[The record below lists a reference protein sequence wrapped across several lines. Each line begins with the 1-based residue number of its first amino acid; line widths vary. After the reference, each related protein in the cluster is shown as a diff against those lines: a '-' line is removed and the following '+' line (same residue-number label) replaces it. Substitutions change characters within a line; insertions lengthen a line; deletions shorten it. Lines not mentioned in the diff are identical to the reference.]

1 MSLALSD
8 PLHLWSIISY
18 MWCSMLHRVLD
29 VVHCDGLG
37 VCFCII
43 WLFHALALRNSDNF
57 RPSLPMISNN
67 WTLSNRFTVR
77 KMNLSRPV
85 HRISKIEEC
94 TCCNSRDVRFESS
107 SICKAFWWVLFDGEL
122 FNWCSGPTTP
132 SKGIEAFDSK
142 DTGEPSDLKSYNFL
156 RRASAEKLR
165 FQSFWIPNGCS
176 FRELVVARTKDTLR
190 RFQFFN
196 PFPSLFR
203 WTLPLVCSAHNLVH
217 YWDLQKSECSKY
229 EPCTLRLVPQANF

>member
-43 WLFHALALRNSDNF
+43 WPFHALALRNSDNF

-107 SICKAFWWVLFDGEL
+107 SICKAFWWVLFDG
-122 FNWCSGPTTP
+122 CSSMASSSIGVVVRWRH
-132 SKGIEAFDSK
+132 
-142 DTGEPSDLKSYNFL
+142 
-156 RRASAEKLR
+156 RRASKPLIQRTLESPQIWSLTIFCVEQVPRNSDSKVFE
-165 FQSFWIPNGCS
+165 FQTVVPLENLLLPEQRALYAVFNSLIPSPHCFG
-176 FRELVVARTKDTLR
+176 ELYRWCAQRTT
-190 RFQFFN
+190 
-196 PFPSLFR
+196 
-203 WTLPLVCSAHNLVH
+203 
-217 YWDLQKSECSKY
+217 
-229 EPCTLRLVPQANF
+229 